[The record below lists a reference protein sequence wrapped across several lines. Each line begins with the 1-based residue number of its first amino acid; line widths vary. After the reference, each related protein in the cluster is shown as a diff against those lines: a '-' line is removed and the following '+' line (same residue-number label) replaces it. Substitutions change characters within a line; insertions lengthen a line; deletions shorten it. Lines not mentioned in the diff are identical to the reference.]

1 MAVRAGEKRRET
13 AGANRAAVPTQQ
25 GMTTEVQQGV
35 ATEVQQGVATTQ
47 RGVATDEVVLQS
59 EPGEEMELETVPE
72 TPAMAVD
79 AFAAPDVEAQPI
91 PDQQTLVDRA
101 LRPEERAR
109 ALSFVAQDR
118 I

>member
-1 MAVRAGEKRRET
+1 
-13 AGANRAAVPTQQ
+13 
-25 GMTTEVQQGV
+25 
-35 ATEVQQGVATTQ
+35 
-47 RGVATDEVVLQS
+47 
-59 EPGEEMELETVPE
+59 MELETVPE